1 MSESGVGRTAGEQA
15 EVWLRAN
22 HRPVLGLAIGPG
34 IALAVVGFLVAAVA
48 PGPAAAAAVAAATG
62 ALAAGLIA
70 LAAVALR
77 PRLVRR
83 GDQLEVRLT
92 PLGVERV
99 PLELVECLFR
109 GSEPLPA
116 TGDEHGQPRYRVGT
130 LVVRLAERAEAWRSR
145 PTFRPWGG
153 WEDGHITIDG
163 RWCEPLTRERVGQIA
178 ERLIAAK
185 RQPANGAMIA
195 EP

>member
-1 MSESGVGRTAGEQA
+1 MSESGVGRTGGEQA

-34 IALAVVGFLVAAVA
+34 IALAVVGLLVAAVA
-48 PGPAAAAAVAAATG
+48 PGPAAAAVGVATG
-62 ALAAGLIA
+62 SAVAGLIA

-77 PRLVRR
+77 PRLTRR
-83 GDQLEVRLT
+83 GDRLDVRLT

-109 GSEPLPA
+109 GSETVPA
-116 TGDEHGQPRYRVGT
+116 AADEQAPPRYRVGT

-145 PTFRPWGG
+145 PTFRPWGN

-185 RQPANGAMIA
+185 RQHADGKLTSGP
-195 EP
+195 

>member
-1 MSESGVGRTAGEQA
+1 MSESGVGRTGGAPA

-22 HRPVLGLAIGPG
+22 HRPVLGLVIGAG
-34 IALAVVGFLVAAVA
+34 IALAVVGFLLAAVA
-48 PGPAAAAAVAAATG
+48 PGPAVAVVTG
-62 ALAAGLIA
+62 LVAVGLIA

-77 PRLVRR
+77 PRLTRR
-83 GDQLEVRLT
+83 GDRLEVRLT

-116 TGDEHGQPRYRVGT
+116 AGDEHAPPQYRVGT
-130 LVVRLAERAEAWRSR
+130 LVVRLAERAEAWRRR
-145 PTFRPWGG
+145 PTLRPWGG

-185 RQPANGAMIA
+185 RQHADGKVTPG
-195 EP
+195 P